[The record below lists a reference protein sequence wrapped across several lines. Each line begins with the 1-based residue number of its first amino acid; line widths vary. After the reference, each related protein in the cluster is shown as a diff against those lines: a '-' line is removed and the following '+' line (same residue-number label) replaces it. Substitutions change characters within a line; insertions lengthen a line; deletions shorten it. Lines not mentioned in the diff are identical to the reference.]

1 MMFQEVFTHEYFYLS
16 FLPISFLGVGF
27 WFLFF
32 ERNRKEK
39 DPLLIFL
46 LALIS
51 GGFSAYLFS
60 VVGKNLGLENFLV
73 LIFGEELFK
82 IFFAIL
88 FMEIFSQR
96 FKTVAGG
103 IVFGFSVGLGFS
115 FVENLVYLFQAY
127 QQSSFESYFW
137 IVFQGRFWSSTIL
150 HGVTTSLFGLFYSA
164 AYLAKTVYKKDHKS
178 PLLTFFKPPLSFT
191 TWFQILTF
199 HVARKHLLWENK
211 PTLKGHFARAVILE
225 GFLFSFLI
233 HVLFNLAVEKG
244 SPVFSFFMALVFM
257 FFLRKKLDRIE

>member
-1 MMFQEVFTHEYFYLS
+1 MFQEIFTHEYFHLS

-32 ERNRKEK
+32 ERNRREK
-39 DPLLIFL
+39 DPLFIFL
-46 LALIS
+46 LALFS
-51 GGFSAYLFS
+51 GGLSAFLFS
-60 VVGKNLGLENFLV
+60 IVGKNLGLENFFV

-115 FVENLVYLFQAY
+115 LIENLVYLFQAY
-127 QQSSFESYFW
+127 EQSAFESYFW

-150 HGVTTSLFGLFYSA
+150 HGVTTSLFGLFYA
-164 AYLAKTVYKKDHKS
+164 GAYLAKTVYKKNHKS
-178 PLLTFFKPPLSFT
+178 PLLAFFKPPISFRA
-191 TWFQILTF
+191 WSQIFTF
-199 HVARKHLLWENK
+199 HVSRKHLLLENK
-211 PTLKGHFARAVILE
+211 PTLQGHFARAVILE
-225 GFLFSFLI
+225 GFLLSFLVHI
-233 HVLFNLAVEKG
+233 FFNLAVEKG
-244 SPVFSFFMALVFM
+244 SPVFSFFMALVSM
-257 FFLRKKLDRIE
+257 FFLRRKLDSIE